1 MIKPETW
8 LQIKVAEYLNEN
20 YPDVIF
26 HSDFGSGI
34 KLPPYL
40 AKIQAAQNGGRRGYP
55 DMFIAEPR
63 CDITQKD
70 HWLHG
75 LYIELKAEGAK
86 VYKRNGELV
95 ADKHIQEQ
103 AEMLA
108 KLREKGYAA
117 EFAVGLGEA
126 QGLIDEYMKGEDGW
140 RHIGS
145 LSIVDSTD
153 DTCPF

>member
-8 LQIKVAEYLNEN
+8 LQIKVAEYLSEN

-26 HSDFGSGI
+26 HSDFGSGV

-40 AKIQAAQNGGRRGYP
+40 AKIQAAQNAGRRSYP
-55 DMFIAEPR
+55 DIFIAEPR
-63 CDITQKD
+63 RDITQKD

-75 LYIELKAEGAK
+75 LYIELKAEGVR

-95 ADKHIQEQ
+95 ADKHIREQ

-117 EFAVGLGEA
+117 EFSVGFAET
-126 QGLIDEYMKGEDGW
+126 QILIDEYMKGENGW
-140 RHIGS
+140 RHIGN
-145 LSIVDSTD
+145 LPIADSD
-153 DTCPF
+153 DDSCSF